1 MVLRTNIRLHARGC
15 FSGCKPPV
23 THRYTFANRAVVCT
37 ADLSAENLT
46 SLHTDHWLQNT
57 ANVMLLELGASKA
70 WVEGPEAVGS
80 PREAKAIRPRVGPG
94 PRSPGSVAWWRGGG
108 NL

>member
-1 MVLRTNIRLHARGC
+1 MILLRRIPTGGGSYLG
-15 FSGCKPPV
+15 P
-23 THRYTFANRAVVCT
+23 
-37 ADLSAENLT
+37 LT
-46 SLHTDHWLQNT
+46 SLHTDHWLLSR

-80 PREAKAIRPRVGPG
+80 PREARAMRPRVGPG

>member
-1 MVLRTNIRLHARGC
+1 M
-15 FSGCKPPV
+15 CKPSVV
-23 THRYTFANRAVVCT
+23 TLRYTFVYRAVVVT
-37 ADLSAENLT
+37 TDLSAENLM
-46 SLHTDHWLQNT
+46 SLHTDNWLQNR
-57 ANVMLLELGASKA
+57 ANVMLIELGASKA

-80 PREAKAIRPRVGPG
+80 PREARAMRPRVGPG